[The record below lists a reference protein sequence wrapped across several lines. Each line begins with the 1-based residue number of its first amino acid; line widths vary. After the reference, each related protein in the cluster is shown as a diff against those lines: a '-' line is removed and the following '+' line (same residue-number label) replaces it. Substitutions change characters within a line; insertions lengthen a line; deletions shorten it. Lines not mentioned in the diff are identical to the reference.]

1 MYYGSTEER
10 KMFRIDFSKGILADF
25 DVILTT
31 YALVGNSPEERKMF
45 RVTPMHYVIFDE
57 AHMLKNMNTQRYEN
71 LIRINARHR
80 ILLTGTPLQN
90 NLLELMSLLIFV
102 MPKMFAE
109 KTEDLKSLF
118 QKTSKTKQSDDSL
131 PPFEREQIEQAKRI
145 MKPFVLRRLK
155 CDVLQDLPKKID
167 HVMKVPL
174 APTQKEQYEA
184 LVASYQ
190 NVAVS
195 DRRGINF

>member
-118 QKTSKTKQSDDSL
+118 QKTSVGKSRRQKTI
-131 PPFEREQIEQAKRI
+131 PEVVF
-145 MKPFVLRRLK
+145 
-155 CDVLQDLPKKID
+155 
-167 HVMKVPL
+167 
-174 APTQKEQYEA
+174 
-184 LVASYQ
+184 
-190 NVAVS
+190 
-195 DRRGINF
+195 